1 MKIKLEKM
9 LAYLDLAEESKRR
22 EKNIK
27 EMSYYT
33 IFDKQE
39 EQKLDLSF
47 QRKVTQRLLNRIQ
60 TLKKEL

>member
-1 MKIKLEKM
+1 MKIKLKKM